1 MNCNSTAGDNIGL
14 QQDNDHIWVHNCD
27 LFYGDAG
34 SDADQIKG
42 DGALD
47 NKGSTYITF
56 SYNHF
61 WDSGKASLLGL
72 SEGGPAGLY
81 ITYHHNWFDHSDSRH
96 PRVRY
101 YSAHVYNNYY
111 DGNSKYGVG
120 STENSSVFVEGNYF
134 RNCKR
139 PMLTSMQ
146 GTDVWSDAKQ
156 ANDAANVGTFS
167 GEAGGVIKAYN
178 NTFDYTIPLRFV
190 AYGDTN
196 PLFNIAGKISS
207 TVDFDAYVATTRG
220 EQVPATVKSY
230 LGANTYNNF
239 DTDAALYVKNLV
251 IDEPSV
257 AKSKVMQYA
266 GRVEG
271 GDLKYT
277 FNNAVDDNSYAVI
290 TALKNSL
297 TNYNSALVS
306 IQGETVVVVSSQ
318 TLTTGTDNNQTVAP
332 DTAIEPMIFTWGGDA
347 TNATVTG
354 LPASGINFVK
364 DAIAKT
370 ITISGTPTANV
381 TFSVTTSG
389 SAGNPVTLSGS
400 ITVSNGTTPPAA
412 LIHNFT
418 ASGKTST
425 FYTITGN
432 MNSTSGSV
440 TYDGIALTS
449 RLKIESS
456 TSITFTTAQPGTLTL
471 VLDATFNGAIKVDN
485 VSYTAVAGIV
495 NVPISAGAHTITKGD
510 TSNLFYLKI
519 VYSGTNGV
527 KNPSVVTVKIYP
539 NPVRNQ
545 LTVLAKSN
553 ITKVEIYTLT
563 GLLVKSVENKTTINV
578 AEISSGNYLVKVYT
592 SEGVVNQK
600 IVKE

>member
-1 MNCNSTAGDNIGL
+1 
-14 QQDNDHIWVHNCD
+14 